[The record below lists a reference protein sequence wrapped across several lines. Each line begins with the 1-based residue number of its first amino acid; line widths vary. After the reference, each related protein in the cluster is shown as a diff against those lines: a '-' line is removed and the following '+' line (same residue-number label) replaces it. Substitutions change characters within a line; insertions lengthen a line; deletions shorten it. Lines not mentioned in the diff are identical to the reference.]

1 MLPYSLAAYFSTVAR
16 MNAELWWA
24 AMILVTIVAL
34 LALTAASGRGGPAQR
49 ITGLALAATWLTSGW
64 LFYGTYMEPLFFAAP
79 WFAWAYTAQA
89 GLLALIALAPDQR
102 LEARTGPGLW
112 LGLVVMGLA
121 LAGVP
126 ALETLLRGGWPAI
139 RVVGLSPE
147 PTLMLTCGWLLT
159 RRLGI
164 WTAALA
170 VIPLAG
176 GGAAAY
182 SAVAL
187 AWQPDWLVTTAA
199 ALLLIA
205 PALERRARSTE

>member
-16 MNAELWWA
+16 MNADLWWA
-24 AMILVTIVAL
+24 AMILVTLAAL
-34 LALTAASGRGGPAQR
+34 LALAALSPRGGPAQR
-49 ITGLALAATWLTSGW
+49 ISTLALAATWLTSGW
-64 LFYGTYMEPLFFAAP
+64 VFYGTYLEALFFAAP
-79 WFAWAYTAQA
+79 WFLWAYTAQA
-89 GLLALIALAPDQR
+89 ALLALLALAPGPR
-102 LEARTGPGLW
+102 LEPRSGPVLW
-112 LGLVVMGLA
+112 LGLAVMALA

-126 ALETLLRGGWPAI
+126 ALDTLLRDGWPAV

-176 GGAAAY
+176 GVAAAY
-182 SAVAL
+182 SAMAL
-187 AWQPDWLVTTAA
+187 AWQPDWLVAAAA
-199 ALLLIA
+199 ALVLIA
-205 PALERRARSTE
+205 PPLERLARPGD